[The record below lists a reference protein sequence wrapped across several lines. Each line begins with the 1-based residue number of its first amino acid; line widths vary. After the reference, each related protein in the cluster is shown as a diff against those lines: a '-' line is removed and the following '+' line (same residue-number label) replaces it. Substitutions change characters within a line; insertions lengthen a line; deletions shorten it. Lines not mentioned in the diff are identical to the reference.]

1 MSPTA
6 ILSPFL
12 SPTSYLNTPS
22 RHAHEQIASRAV
34 SGLESELDLQ
44 LSSLRAAEAKLSDR
58 DDENAR
64 LKEELRGASAR
75 LQNASAAR
83 AALLSFCRQERTA
96 VEVVAAEHVSRAEE
110 SAAMRGEEGLAKG
123 LELADMAIEA
133 GEKKAAALEEEID
146 RLGKALFDARA
157 ELAGSEARV
166 QALRRELGRAA
177 ETIAGMSS
185 RNGNGGLGDV
195 GAVAVTTAGKGVKES
210 AALDGETVGGESKT
224 GGISPRAACSGKLA
238 AVDSSGGGAR
248 VMGDADVGA
257 AIKAA
262 VAAATATP
270 PPEERVVPSSGSAG
284 PSGVGP
290 LVTPDSFWMCAEGA
304 FGRAKPST
312 AKLTGK
318 HPAEY
323 DVELL

>member
-1 MSPTA
+1 M
-6 ILSPFL
+6 
-12 SPTSYLNTPS
+12 
-22 RHAHEQIASRAV
+22 

-44 LSSLRAAEAKLSDR
+44 LSSLRSAEAKLSDR

-166 QALRRELGRAA
+166 QAHRRELGRAA
-177 ETIAGMSS
+177 ETIAELSS
-185 RNGNGGLGDV
+185 KNDRGSLGDV
-195 GAVAVTTAGKGVKES
+195 GATGKEVEES
-210 AALDGETVGGESKT
+210 AALDGETEGGESKMS
-224 GGISPRAACSGKLA
+224 GISPRAARSGKLA
-238 AVDSSGGGAR
+238 ALDSSGGGAR

-270 PPEERVVPSSGSAG
+270 PPEEIIVPSMGSAG
-284 PSGVGP
+284 PSGVEA
-290 LVTPDSFWMCAEGA
+290 LATPDSFWMCAGGG

-323 DVELL
+323 DFGLL